1 MSDNNGPEKKIK
13 DSSLPED
20 EEIIDLTEVVQDTSA
35 GDEEIIDLID
45 TVAEDNDDVIELT
58 DVVTDETSEEEILD
72 LTDVVEDDE
81 IIDLT
86 DAVEDDEDVIELTD
100 VEETAPV
107 PGEMPDGVEPIALED
122 VVDVAGVAG
131 AADVPEDKSDESD
144 VQLEDTIELDAQEKA
159 APAMEPVMEPDV
171 ESEEEPEALE
181 PETPETE
188 TIDESDE
195 DIDKELLELIESIN
209 DDDFAGSKI
218 EDIGVD
224 EDNDVQIDEDL
235 LEPDEEIEASGDDL
249 EEQNIEEGKVFA
261 ESLDED
267 LGSALTFS
275 EDDAESKKDG
285 EKILD
290 RPGVVSVKVQDLR
303 EEGRP
308 VDFKFESKLQPGDKL
323 FREKDYNR
331 AITQAATEQVE
342 EAVRKVIKEML
353 ADKIDGLITDVI
365 EKKVLQE
372 IDRMKNLLVSDTEN
386 DK

>member
-20 EEIIDLTEVVQDTSA
+20 EEIIDLVEVVQDTSA
-35 GDEEIIDLID
+35 GDEEIIDLTD
-45 TVAEDNDDVIELT
+45 MVAEDNDDVIELT
-58 DVVTDETSEEEILD
+58 DVAADDTA
-72 LTDVVEDDE
+72 DDE

-86 DAVEDDEDVIELTD
+86 DAIEDDEDVIELTD
-100 VEETAPV
+100 VEETA
-107 PGEMPDGVEPIALED
+107 L
-122 VVDVAGVAG
+122 
-131 AADVPEDKSDESD
+131 VPEDKPGESD
-144 VQLEDTIELDAQEKA
+144 VQFEDTIELDTQEEA
-159 APAMEPVMEPDV
+159 ASDMEPDM
-171 ESEEEPEALE
+171 EPDIKIEEEPEALE
-181 PETPETE
+181 PETLEIET
-188 TIDESDE
+188 TDESDE
-195 DIDKELLELIESIN
+195 DVDKELLELIESIN
-209 DDDFAGSKI
+209 DDDFNVNRSEI
-218 EDIGVD
+218 EDMDVD
-224 EDNDVQIDEDL
+224 EEEDAEIDEDL

-249 EEQNIEEGKVFA
+249 EKHDSEERKVFA
-261 ESLDED
+261 QSLDED

-285 EKILD
+285 EEILD

-303 EEGRP
+303 EEGHP

-331 AITQAATEQVE
+331 TITQATTEQVE

-353 ADKIDGLITDVI
+353 ADKIDDLITDVI

-372 IDRMKNLLVSDTEN
+372 IDRMKNLLMSDTEN